1 MSVAPLR
8 RVGRTTIQV
17 ERDTGGQTI
26 VHGKPV
32 ESPKTILNMVAN
44 VQPALQMNRMNL
56 LPEGD
61 RSKQAILVF
70 TVQEL
75 KMADEGLALPTKADV
90 VIWKGKR
97 WEVKMAFN
105 YEMGVMDHCEAICVR
120 EDDV

>member
-1 MSVAPLR
+1 MSIAPLR

-75 KMADEGLALPTKADV
+75 KMADEGLNFPTKADV

>member
-32 ESPKTILNMVAN
+32 ESPKTILSMVAN

-75 KMADEGLALPTKADV
+75 KMADEGLNFPTKADV

-105 YEMGVMDHCEAICVR
+105 YEMGVMDHCESICVR